1 MINNIIVIYT
11 NSFYKIM
18 NICLMINF
26 KVITATN

>member
-18 NICLMINF
+18 NIRLMINF
-26 KVITATN
+26 NVISSN